1 MAEDDDGDEGGHYE
15 RRRDR
20 AREEGAVEAIAAST
34 VRLGLLVLGLLLL
47 MYAVG
52 QAVGFDVLGMISEA
66 LDTQMA
72 RWLIVAFF
80 ALILIAVALR
90 GFR

>member
-1 MAEDDDGDEGGHYE
+1 MAEHDYADDSGRNE
-15 RRRDR
+15 RQSDR
-20 AREEGAVEAIAAST
+20 ARDEGAVEAIAAST

-47 MYAVG
+47 LYAVG
-52 QAVGFDVLGMISEA
+52 QAVGFDVLAMISEA

-80 ALILIAVALR
+80 ALILITVALR

>member
-1 MAEDDDGDEGGHYE
+1 MAEHDYADDGGGNE
-15 RRRDR
+15 RQSDR
-20 AREEGAVEAIAAST
+20 ARDEGAVEAIAAST
-34 VRLGLLVLGLLLL
+34 IRLGLLVLGLLLL
-47 MYAVG
+47 LYAVG
-52 QAVGFDVLGMISEA
+52 QAVGFDVLAMISEA

-80 ALILIAVALR
+80 ALILITVALR